1 MTKLNLIKKAI
12 EWGTEK
18 SPWIIHFNAG
28 ACNGCDIETID
39 SLTPRYDLERVG
51 ILKQGSPRHA
61 DILVCTGAVTLQ
73 TRDRLIQIYEQM
85 SDPKFVIAV
94 GTCACTGGIF
104 SDCYCVTGG
113 IDSVIPVDVYLPG
126 CAVRPEAIISAVDKL
141 LEKLKNAEEKDEK
154 SENAKEKAETA
165 ENTEQPKEEEPKND
179 A

>member
-154 SENAKEKAETA
+154 SENTKEKAETA

>member
-1 MTKLNLIKKAI
+1 MNLIKKAI

>member
-1 MTKLNLIKKAI
+1 MNLIKKAI

-61 DILVCTGAVTLQ
+61 DVLICTGAVTLQ

-104 SDCYCVTGG
+104 EDCYCVTGG

-141 LEKLKNAEEKDEK
+141 LERLKH
-154 SENAKEKAETA
+154 SENKE
-165 ENTEQPKEEEPKND
+165 ENTENSAEKADNEEEANTQQPKEEETKND

>member
-1 MTKLNLIKKAI
+1 MNLIKKAI

-39 SLTPRYDLERVG
+39 SLTPRYDLERIG